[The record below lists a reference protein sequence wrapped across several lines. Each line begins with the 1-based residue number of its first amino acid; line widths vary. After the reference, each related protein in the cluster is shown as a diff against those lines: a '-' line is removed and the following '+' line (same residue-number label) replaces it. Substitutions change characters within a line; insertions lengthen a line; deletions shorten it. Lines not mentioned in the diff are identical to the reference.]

1 MDCPRCDGGN
11 LVVQDHLG
19 IEVDRCTR
27 CQGMWLDHH
36 EMDLLEDTV
45 LDKDNLK
52 GSMMYAERP
61 SDISCPKC
69 QDLMTTFN
77 YRPYDLPIDSLNQV
91 PRPKQQ
97 HLMTTVTDR
106 AYALPIDFCNR
117 GHGFWLDPGEEK
129 RVLELMEKRIRD
141 LKRTASAEGEW
152 AGFLKGLASKKA
164 PGSKSVF
171 GKVKGWF
178 TGKR

>member
-1 MDCPRCDGGN
+1 MGRGVGMDYPRCDGGN

-19 IEVDRCTR
+19 IEVDACTR

-77 YRPYDLPIDSLNQV
+77 YRAYD
-91 PRPKQQ
+91 
-97 HLMTTVTDR
+97 
-106 AYALPIDFCNR
+106 LPIDFCNQ

-152 AGFLKGLASKKA
+152 AGFLRGLASKKA
-164 PGSKSVF
+164 PASKSVF

>member
-1 MDCPRCDGGN
+1 MDCPRGDGGN

-19 IEVDRCTR
+19 IEVDACTR

-45 LDKDNLK
+45 LDKDDMK

-77 YRPYDLPIDSLNQV
+77 YRAHD
-91 PRPKQQ
+91 
-97 HLMTTVTDR
+97 
-106 AYALPIDFCNR
+106 LPIDFCNQ

-164 PGSKSVF
+164 PASKTFF